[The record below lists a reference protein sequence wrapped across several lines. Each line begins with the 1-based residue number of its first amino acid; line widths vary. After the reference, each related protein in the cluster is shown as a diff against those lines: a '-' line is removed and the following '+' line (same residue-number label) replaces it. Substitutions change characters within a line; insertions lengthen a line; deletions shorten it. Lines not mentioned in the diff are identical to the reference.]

1 MKNNWGNQ
9 SRKPRGLAIVLVP
22 IRVWTI
28 FQKCCWQN
36 LIIGWQTLV
45 GSIGLRTIGGE
56 SALLSINKEVWH
68 TASNSWLLAPIHVRT
83 RFSLFAQMTRFY
95 EKQWWSKRNNGGVKE
110 VRHWWEPPSEK
121 LSPLPV
127 KLPWSWKIWHII
139 YLTSSAHLAAW
150 QPCSAS
156 AHLRPV
162 ALVALALRLAVPVK
176 MSDHWRGPR
185 WRINFQPFAIYAGIN
200 CNLWRYSESC
210 WTFRTCLWVWTALPK
225 IIGWEKHIK

>member
-45 GSIGLRTIGGE
+45 GSIRLRTIGGE

-127 KLPWSWKIWHII
+127 KLPWSWKILTYYLFDII
-139 YLTSSAHLAAW
+139 STSCSLAAMQRFSASSSSGSGGSSSA
-150 QPCSAS
+150 PGSS
-156 AHLRPV
+156 SEDERPLKRTKV
-162 ALVALALRLAVPVK
+162 EDKPPAIRNLCWNQLQSLEIF
-176 MSDHWRGPR
+176 
-185 WRINFQPFAIYAGIN
+185 RILLNI
-200 CNLWRYSESC
+200 
-210 WTFRTCLWVWTALPK
+210 
-225 IIGWEKHIK
+225 